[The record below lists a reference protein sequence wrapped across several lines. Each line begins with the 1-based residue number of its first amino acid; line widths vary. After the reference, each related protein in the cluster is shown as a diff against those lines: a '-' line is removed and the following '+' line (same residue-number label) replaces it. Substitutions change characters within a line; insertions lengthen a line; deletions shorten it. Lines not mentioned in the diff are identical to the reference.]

1 MQDIRCGAGDWRWSG
16 WMDHLMKR
24 HRSVSSN
31 SKCKIF
37 FQRFESSLWNL
48 ALTFV
53 QVFAK
58 WYLPFRP
65 LQKHFA
71 VVLHQS
77 EERQFAQLLLSH
89 ISKIFLHENG
99 SDMKTL
105 SFTYLIF
112 VTGIMGAARVKI
124 SVRCKFFQIERKKL
138 HLGSNSSGIDN
149 MIAEEHRN
157 TQSEK
162 KVGT

>member
-1 MQDIRCGAGDWRWSG
+1 MTTINKRISRDVLRHLRIEIWCFFMIWKTRSCIQDIRCGAGDWRWSG

-37 FQRFESSLWNL
+37 LQRFESSLWNL

-53 QVFAK
+53 QVFVK

-89 ISKIFLHENG
+89 ICKKILLTNG
-99 SDMKTL
+99 TDMKTL
-105 SFTYLIF
+105 SFTHKEI
-112 VTGIMGAARVKI
+112 A
-124 SVRCKFFQIERKKL
+124 
-138 HLGSNSSGIDN
+138 LGSR
-149 MIAEEHRN
+149 MPF
-157 TQSEK
+157 
-162 KVGT
+162 